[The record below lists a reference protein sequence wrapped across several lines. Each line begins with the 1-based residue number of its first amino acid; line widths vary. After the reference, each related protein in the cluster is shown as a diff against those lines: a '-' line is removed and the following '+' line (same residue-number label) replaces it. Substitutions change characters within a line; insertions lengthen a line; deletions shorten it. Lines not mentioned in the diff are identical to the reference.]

1 MKKEKDILQNTSK
14 IKYVTID
21 NKLYQVKAIS
31 FYHMSVILVPSNQL
45 VDGVPQDEIFPLK
58 VLGKD
63 FKIRIE
69 N

>member
-1 MKKEKDILQNTSK
+1 MSNTSK
-14 IKYVTID
+14 IKYVTIND
-21 NKLYQVKAIS
+21 KLYQVKAIS

-45 VDGVPQDEIFPLK
+45 VDGVPQDEIFPLE

-63 FKIRIE
+63 FKIKIE

>member
-31 FYHMSVILVPSNQL
+31 FYHMSVTLIPSNQL
-45 VDGVPQDEIFPLK
+45 VDGVPQDEIFPLEA
-58 VLGKD
+58 LGED
-63 FKIRIE
+63 FKIKIE